1 MVLMVGSAGLLNVQ
15 LAMTRKL
22 VEAGWPDTVML
33 GLVLAIQALCMALW
47 LAISQAELPKL
58 QDCKWI
64 VLAGLFFAGSF
75 VLMVLA
81 LRLAIPIGDFAAL
94 NSVNVVFAAFFGRA
108 FLKEQLHCL
117 HFVAV
122 LSSVAGAVLIAR
134 PPFIFE
140 SAEGESDTLWIAYVF
155 ALCSGV
161 FDACIYICSRK
172 CSSCSS
178 GFILLSFTLQG
189 CVTTIACTPL
199 VFGSMQSALA
209 QFAAF
214 PWEACGWVAASFAVS
229 SGSLVMFTFAA
240 QWCPASLSATVDT
253 ATRMST
259 GYLAQ
264 VLLFAA
270 SVSGFTIG
278 GAALMFVS
286 VVTMTLVQT
295 SSSDAETSYP
305 TDVSVATLES
315 STSGETK
322 HSEDNDDEETESL
335 ASFVAAEFAA
345 ADPHPTPL
353 RLRRLAAKSADLP
366 ARTIGALAAVT
377 IPTMAA

>member
-1 MVLMVGSAGLLNVQ
+1 
-15 LAMTRKL
+15 
-22 VEAGWPDTVML
+22 
-33 GLVLAIQALCMALW
+33 
-47 LAISQAELPKL
+47 
-58 QDCKWI
+58 
-64 VLAGLFFAGSF
+64 
-75 VLMVLA
+75 
-81 LRLAIPIGDFAAL
+81 
-94 NSVNVVFAAFFGRA
+94 
-108 FLKEQLHCL
+108 
-117 HFVAV
+117 
-122 LSSVAGAVLIAR
+122 
-134 PPFIFE
+134 
-140 SAEGESDTLWIAYVF
+140 
-155 ALCSGV
+155 
-161 FDACIYICSRK
+161 
-172 CSSCSS
+172 
-178 GFILLSFTLQG
+178 
-189 CVTTIACTPL
+189 
-199 VFGSMQSALA
+199 MQSALA